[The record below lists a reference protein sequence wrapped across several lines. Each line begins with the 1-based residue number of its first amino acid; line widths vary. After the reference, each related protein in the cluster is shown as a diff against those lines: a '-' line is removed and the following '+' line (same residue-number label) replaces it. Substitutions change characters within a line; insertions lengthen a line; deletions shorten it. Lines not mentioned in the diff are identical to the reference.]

1 MPAREKKRKTQ
12 LGYRKIQ
19 KKVKKNMKNKLL
31 IGGCVTA
38 SALAVLVLIGGY
50 SYATTGTV
58 PEHAIDMFLTVL
70 SVTGCICEHA

>member
-1 MPAREKKRKTQ
+1 
-12 LGYRKIQ
+12 
-19 KKVKKNMKNKLL
+19 MKNKLL

-58 PEHAIDMFLTVL
+58 PEHTIGMFLTVL